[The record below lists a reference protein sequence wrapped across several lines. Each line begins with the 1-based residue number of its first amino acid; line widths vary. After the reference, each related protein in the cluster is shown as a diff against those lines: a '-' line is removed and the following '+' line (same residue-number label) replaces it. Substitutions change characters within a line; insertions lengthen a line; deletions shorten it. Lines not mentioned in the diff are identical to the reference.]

1 MPDRRRQIEL
11 LLATRFDLL
20 WFPTAPGFKATGKTK
35 TGKRPSRFMPCERC
49 GGYEVWRDGIRTAH
63 VNGTGTIR
71 DRFGRENPC
80 EVCNGK
86 GRVPWDEYTGEIVVT
101 DASEPK
107 LGELIRRDT
116 KRVKCPDCQD
126 LSGRAT
132 GQVRGAGCRR
142 CEGTGLAAVPGSWVS
157 GPRQDDDGYT
167 GLDPLTA
174 SILRRDQAGSWH
186 ELDLALAGF
195 DLALAGFSKHV
206 NKPPRYLSLTVN
218 ADQARRLLDE
228 LYLPPPS
235 RVYEALT
242 RFEQALVEL
251 AMAYIDARMPD
262 PIIVPRDVVANARE
276 RQQALKGNALN
287 GLSRERRDKLIR
299 QWDRQGKP
307 RAWIGQQTG
316 LSDRQLREIINGKG
330 VTA

>member
-1 MPDRRRQIEL
+1 LPDRRRQIEL
-11 LLATRFDLL
+11 LIATRFDLL

-49 GGYEVWRDGIRTAH
+49 GGYEVWRRGIRTAH
-63 VNGTGTIR
+63 VNGTGTVR

-132 GQVRGAGCRR
+132 GQVHGAGCRR
-142 CEGTGLAAVPGSWVS
+142 CEGTGLAAVPGSWLS
-157 GPRQDDDGYT
+157 TPRLENGSDGSD
-167 GLDPLTA
+167 GSVDPLTA
-174 SILRRDQAGSWH
+174 SIVRRDQAGSYH
-186 ELDLALAGF
+186 DLDLALAGI
-195 DLALAGFSKHV
+195 SHHV

-228 LYLPPPS
+228 LYLPPAS
-235 RVYEALT
+235 KHFETLGV
-242 RFEQALVEL
+242 FEQALVEL
-251 AMAYIDARMPD
+251 AMAYIDARMPE